1 MPHILTLTMNP
12 AVDIAMSTDHVAPT
26 HKLRCSTPQRH
37 PGGGGINVARVI
49 QRLQG
54 DCVAL
59 YPAGGASGALFNNL
73 LASERVTRLCIP
85 IAGETRES
93 YTVRENATG
102 KEYRFVLPGPELARS
117 EWQACLD
124 QVAKITPRPR
134 FLVAS
139 GSLPPGV
146 PSDFYAQLA
155 RLSKSLGI
163 QLILDTSGEPLSAA
177 LEEGVFMLKPS
188 LRELRELLGQ
198 TLDTEQSQREAVE
211 NMLNKQQAQLV
222 ALSMGADGAW
232 LFNAQGACYAP
243 ALSVTVMSAVGAGD
257 SFVGAMAWALAQG
270 LTEREAFGWGVA
282 AGSAALA
289 SEGTGLCEVQEVER
303 LHGLVQLQCSDRGPE
318 LGKEPGSEGR

>member
-12 AVDIAMSTDHVAPT
+12 AVDIATSTDHVTPT
-26 HKLRCSTPQRH
+26 HKLRCSAPQRH

-54 DCVAL
+54 HCVAL
-59 YPAGGASGALFNNL
+59 YPAGGASGVLFSNL
-73 LASERVTRLCIP
+73 LASERVTSLCIP

-93 YTVRENATG
+93 YTVHENATG

-124 QVAKITPRPR
+124 HVAKITPRPR

-146 PSDFYAQLA
+146 PTDFYAQLA

-198 TLDTEQSQREAVE
+198 TLDSEQSQREAVE
-211 NMLNKQQAQLV
+211 NILNKQQAQLV

-243 ALSVTVMSAVGAGD
+243 ALPVTVLSAVGAGD
-257 SFVGAMAWALAQG
+257 SCVGAMAWALARG
-270 LTEREAFGWGVA
+270 LTEREAFCWGVA

-289 SEGTGLCEVQEVER
+289 SEGTGLCQVQEVER
-303 LHGLVQLQCSDRGPE
+303 LHGCVQLQCSDRGPE
-318 LGKEPGSEGR
+318 RGSEGR